1 MKGIITLYSPFC
13 PFICEKVQEILFDAN
28 TSIHTQGNLV
38 VFEDAISEIKN
49 TVDGKKW
56 LEVVELFRKSKT
68 EGTQFAIDN
77 SSKSQLP
84 FDILQYIGL

>member
-1 MKGIITLYSPFC
+1 M
-13 PFICEKVQEILFDAN
+13 
-28 TSIHTQGNLV
+28 

-68 EGTQFAIDN
+68 EGTQFAIDDVV
-77 SSKSQLP
+77 KIDLP